1 MVHMW
6 GASEAYIHSTGIRL
20 EDPWNR
26 SDSMTEIL
34 FIFIFH
40 LPSLSFFKCI
50 GIHGTRSSSVGPFPP
65 FIEPFLQTAL
75 ISSCNSSL
83 QSLSL
88 TVEKKKTSCVYP
100 LLGTLRNPPSYV
112 TTRVWMKAKAW
123 APLKKKSQSLYVFTI
138 SLSLCVCVCVS
149 IVSFS
154 FAAVLIFLRPCIS
167 PVTYL
172 DLDVGGQSR
181 VPHV

>member
-1 MVHMW
+1 M
-6 GASEAYIHSTGIRL
+6 YLYTR
-20 EDPWNR
+20 D
-26 SDSMTEIL
+26 EIIIGWTVSSL
-34 FIFIFH
+34 HRTFFTDRAH
-40 LPSLSFFKCI
+40 LVVKLLPSI
-50 GIHGTRSSSVGPFPP
+50 
-65 FIEPFLQTAL
+65 
-75 ISSCNSSL
+75 
-83 QSLSL
+83 SLSHW
-88 TVEKKKTSCVYP
+88 KKKTSCVYP
-100 LLGTLRNPPSYV
+100 LLGTLYNPPSYV

-138 SLSLCVCVCVS
+138 YLSVCVS